1 MSPESTDKQTPSGL
15 HCSLLPSTL
24 TCQYKHD
31 TIQISSLESTLICF
45 PTFGQLKTLW
55 LFTKLFSNYN
65 VILGFNDI
73 HIHSTKSELRF
84 CAGSNL
90 ACGMSEIRNGGDL

>member
-1 MSPESTDKQTPSGL
+1 MSPESTDMQTPSGL

-31 TIQISSLESTLICF
+31 TIQISSLGSTLICF

-73 HIHSTKSELRF
+73 HMKHKSFVF
-84 CAGSNL
+84 CKDQHEA
-90 ACGMSEIRNGGDL
+90 